1 MSPSPQS
8 DLERITHWERWPWQ
22 WISAAVGVTG
32 ALADV
37 AGLLFVGVDMKVGG
51 ADATFGVLALLT
63 VTYAALGYVI
73 GRFLQERARSKR
85 DKATI
90 ERQLRE
96 LEHAQRELVQ
106 QEKLAAIGRV
116 AAGVA
121 HEVRNPLGVIRAS
134 ASMVQES
141 FERNEDPYRACEFIC
156 EEIDRLNSLITALLS
171 FSRPTELKR
180 KRVSLPKVVDR
191 ALTLADDDLRTRG
204 IALVREDA
212 AGLPELSADP
222 DLVSQVVYGLLSN
235 AGEALGE
242 GGTIAVRT
250 GGALDRVWVEVAD
263 SGDGVEPGVA
273 EHVFEPFFTTK
284 ATGTGLGLPMAE
296 RIANAHG
303 GRLMVVPGA
312 GADPSG
318 RGACFRLELPVDAAA
333 PRVDALGDA
342 VQALESA
349 RDGVRA

>member
-180 KRVSLPKVVDR
+180 KRVSLPKVVDHMAKTGHPDETIR
-191 ALTLADDDLRTRG
+191 K
-204 IALVREDA
+204 LVFGNAMAFYGNSPKWKPDF
-212 AGLPELSADP
+212 ELEP
-222 DLVSQVVYGLLSN
+222 VPVSDYQ
-235 AGEALGE
+235 
-242 GGTIAVRT
+242 R
-250 GGALDRVWVEVAD
+250 
-263 SGDGVEPGVA
+263 
-273 EHVFEPFFTTK
+273 
-284 ATGTGLGLPMAE
+284 
-296 RIANAHG
+296 
-303 GRLMVVPGA
+303 
-312 GADPSG
+312 
-318 RGACFRLELPVDAAA
+318 
-333 PRVDALGDA
+333 
-342 VQALESA
+342 
-349 RDGVRA
+349 